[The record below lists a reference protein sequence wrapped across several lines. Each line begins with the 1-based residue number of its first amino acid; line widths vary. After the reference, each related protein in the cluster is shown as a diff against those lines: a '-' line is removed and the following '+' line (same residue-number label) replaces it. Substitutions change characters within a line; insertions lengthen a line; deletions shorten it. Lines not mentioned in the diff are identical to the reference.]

1 MALLEVRGL
10 RAGYGRTEVL
20 RGVDLTVPEG
30 ATVVLLGPNGA
41 GKTTLLRTLAG
52 LVPAAAGDVR
62 FRGETLARASAHR
75 RARRGLC
82 LIPEGRGI
90 FRRLTVRE
98 NLVVQAD
105 PGAVPAA
112 LQRAAALFPI
122 LGERL
127 DQPAGTLSGG
137 QQQML
142 ALARA
147 FVTGAPLIL
156 ADELSMGL
164 APVVVD
170 DIFAALGA
178 LRREGR
184 SLLLVEQYVERA
196 VTVADYVYILG
207 KGRIVFAGE
216 PAECT
221 SGAVFARYLEGAA

>member
-1 MALLEVRGL
+1 MARLEVRGL

-20 RGVDLTVPEG
+20 RGVDLAVPEG

-41 GKTTLLRTLAG
+41 GKTTLLRALAG
-52 LVPAAAGDVR
+52 LVPATAGDIVLG
-62 FRGETLARASAHR
+62 GEVLGRLPAHR
-75 RARRGLC
+75 RARRGVC

-98 NLVVQAD
+98 NLMVQAD
-105 PGAVPAA
+105 AGGLRAAVE
-112 LQRAAALFPI
+112 QAAALFPI
-122 LGERL
+122 LGQRL

-147 FVTGAPLIL
+147 FLTGAPVIL

-196 VTVADYVYILG
+196 VAVADYVYILG

>member
-52 LVPAAAGDVR
+52 LLPATAGEVR
-62 FRGETLARASAHR
+62 FRGEPLRRLSAHR
-75 RARRGLC
+75 RARRGVC

-105 PGAVPAA
+105 GGGVAAAVD
-112 LQRAAALFPI
+112 RAAALFPI
-122 LGERL
+122 LGQRL

-196 VTVADYVYILG
+196 VAVADYVYILG
-207 KGRIVFAGE
+207 KGHIVFAGE

>member
-10 RAGYGRTEVL
+10 RAGYGRTEAL

-41 GKTTLLRTLAG
+41 GKTTLLRAIAG
-52 LVPAAAGDVR
+52 LVPLTGGGVR
-62 FRGETLARASAHR
+62 FRGEDVGRLSPHR
-75 RARRGLC
+75 RARRGVC

-105 PGAVPAA
+105 AGGLAGAVD
-112 LQRAAALFPI
+112 RAAALFPV

-142 ALARA
+142 AMARA

-196 VTVADYVYILG
+196 VAVADYVYILG
-207 KGRIVFAGE
+207 KGNIVFAGE

-221 SGAVFARYLEGAA
+221 AGAVFARYLEGAA

>member
-1 MALLEVRGL
+1 M
-10 RAGYGRTEVL
+10 
-20 RGVDLTVPEG
+20 
-30 ATVVLLGPNGA
+30 VLLGPNGA

-52 LVPAAAGDVR
+52 LLPATAGEIR
-62 FRGETLARASAHR
+62 LRGEALRRLSAHR
-75 RARRGLC
+75 RARRGVC

-105 PGAVPAA
+105 AGGVAAAVD
-112 LQRAAALFPI
+112 RAAALFPI

-170 DIFAALGA
+170 DIFEALRN

-196 VTVADYVYILG
+196 VAVADYVYILG
-207 KGRIVFAGE
+207 KGHIVFAGE

>member
-1 MALLEVRGL
+1 
-10 RAGYGRTEVL
+10 
-20 RGVDLTVPEG
+20 
-30 ATVVLLGPNGA
+30 
-41 GKTTLLRTLAG
+41 
-52 LVPAAAGDVR
+52 
-62 FRGETLARASAHR
+62 
-75 RARRGLC
+75 
-82 LIPEGRGI
+82 
-90 FRRLTVRE
+90 
-98 NLVVQAD
+98 VVQAEA
-105 PGAVPAA
+105 GQVQAAVD
-112 LQRAAALFPI
+112 RAAALFPI
-122 LGERL
+122 LGSRL

-170 DIFAALGA
+170 DIFEALGA

-196 VTVADYVYILG
+196 VAVADYVYILG
-207 KGRIVFAGE
+207 KGNIVFAGE

>member
-20 RGVDLTVPEG
+20 RGVDLTVPQG

-41 GKTTLLRTLAG
+41 GKTTLLRALAG
-52 LVPAAAGDVR
+52 LVPATAGDVR
-62 FRGETLARASAHR
+62 FRDQRLGGLSAHR
-75 RARRGLC
+75 RARRGVC

-98 NLVVQAD
+98 NLVVQAEA
-105 PGAVPAA
+105 GGLREAVD
-112 LQRAAALFPI
+112 RAAVLFPI

-170 DIFAALGA
+170 DIFGALDA

-196 VTVADYVYILG
+196 VAVADYVYILG

>member
-30 ATVVLLGPNGA
+30 ATVVLLGANGA
-41 GKTTLLRTLAG
+41 GKSTLLRTIAG
-52 LVPAAAGDVR
+52 LLPTTAGRIR
-62 FRGETLARASAHR
+62 FRGEDVGRLSTHR
-75 RARRGLC
+75 RARRGVC

-98 NLVVQAD
+98 NLVVQAEVGGLA
-105 PGAVPAA
+105 PAVD
-112 LQRAAALFPI
+112 RAADLFPV
-122 LGERL
+122 LGDRL

-142 ALARA
+142 AMARA

-184 SLLLVEQYVERA
+184 SVLLVEQYVERA
-196 VTVADYVYILG
+196 LSVADYVYILG
-207 KGRIVFAGE
+207 KGNIVFAGE

-221 SGAVFARYLEGAA
+221 AGAVFARYLEGAA

>member
-30 ATVVLLGPNGA
+30 ATVVLLGANGA
-41 GKTTLLRTLAG
+41 GKSTLLKTIAG
-52 LVPAAAGDVR
+52 LVPVTAGDIR
-62 FRGETLARASAHR
+62 FYGAPIGRVSAHG
-75 RARRGLC
+75 RARRGVC

-105 PGAVPAA
+105 AGGLPEAVE
-112 LQRAAALFPI
+112 RSAALFPV
-122 LGERL
+122 LADRL

-164 APVVVD
+164 APVIVDEIFEVVE
-170 DIFAALGA
+170 A
-178 LRREGR
+178 LRAEGR
-184 SLLLVEQYVERA
+184 SLLIVEQFVARA
-196 VTVADYVYILG
+196 LGIADYVYILH
-207 KGRIVFAGE
+207 KGTVAFVGE
-216 PAECT
+216 PDQCRDE
-221 SGAVFARYLEGAA
+221 SLFEKYVGSAV

>member
-1 MALLEVRGL
+1 MALLEVGRL

-20 RGVDLTVPEG
+20 RGVDLRVPG
-30 ATVVLLGPNGA
+30 AATVVLLGPNGA
-41 GKTTLLRTLAG
+41 GKSTLLKTIAG
-52 LVPAAAGDVR
+52 LVPVTAGDIR
-62 FRGETLARASAHR
+62 FRGAAIGRSSAHA

-105 PGAVPAA
+105 AGQVQGAVD
-112 LQRAAALFPI
+112 QAAALFPI
-122 LGERL
+122 LGSRL

-147 FVTGAPLIL
+147 FVTGAPLTL
-156 ADELSMGL
+156 AAELSMGP

-170 DIFAALGA
+170 DIFEALGA

-196 VTVADYVYILG
+196 VAVADYVYILG
-207 KGRIVFAGE
+207 KGNIVFAGE

-221 SGAVFARYLEGAA
+221 SGAVFARYLEG

>member
-20 RGVDLTVPEG
+20 RGVDLTVPEA
-30 ATVVLLGPNGA
+30 ATVVLLGANGA
-41 GKTTLLRTLAG
+41 GKTTLLNTIAG
-52 LVPAAAGDVR
+52 LVPVTSGDLR
-62 FRGETLARASAHR
+62 FQGAPIDRVSAHG
-75 RARRGLC
+75 RARRGVC

-90 FRRLTVRE
+90 FRRLTVKE

-105 PGAVPAA
+105 AGGLADAVE
-112 LQRAAALFPI
+112 RAAALFPV
-122 LGERL
+122 LAGRL

-170 DIFAALGA
+170 DIFDALAG

-184 SLLLVEQYVERA
+184 
-196 VTVADYVYILG
+196 
-207 KGRIVFAGE
+207 
-216 PAECT
+216 
-221 SGAVFARYLEGAA
+221 

>member
-10 RAGYGRTEVL
+10 RAGYGRAEVL
-20 RGVDLTVPEG
+20 RGIDLNVPAA
-30 ATVVLLGPNGA
+30 ATVVLLGANGA
-41 GKTTLLRTLAG
+41 GKTTLLKTIAG
-52 LVPAAAGDVR
+52 LVPVTSGDIR
-62 FRGETLARASAHR
+62 YEGAPIGRLSAHA
-75 RARRGLC
+75 RARRGVC

-105 PGAVPAA
+105 AGGLKDAVDG
-112 LQRAAALFPI
+112 AAALFPV
-122 LGERL
+122 LAGRL

-170 DIFAALGA
+170 DIFEALAG

-196 VTVADYVYILG
+196 VAVADYVYILG
-207 KGRIVFAGE
+207 KGNVVFAGE

-221 SGAVFARYLEGAA
+221 SGAVFARYLQGAA

>member
-1 MALLEVRGL
+1 MALLELRGL
-10 RAGYGRTEVL
+10 CSGYGRTEVV
-20 RGVDLTVPEG
+20 RGVDLNVPEA
-30 ATVVLLGPNGA
+30 ATVVMLGANGA
-41 GKTTLLRTLAG
+41 GKTTLLKTIAG
-52 LVPAAAGDVR
+52 LLPVTAGTIR
-62 FRGETLARASAHR
+62 FQGSPIERLGAHG
-75 RARRGLC
+75 RARRGVC

-98 NLVVQAD
+98 NLLVQAD
-105 PGAVPAA
+105 PGGLRAA
-112 LQRAAALFPI
+112 IDRAAALFPI
-122 LGERL
+122 LRDRL

-156 ADELSMGL
+156 SDELSMGL

-170 DIFAALGA
+170 DIFEALAA

-196 VTVADYVYILG
+196 VAVADYVYILG
-207 KGRIVFAGE
+207 KGEVVFAGE

>member
-30 ATVVLLGPNGA
+30 ATVVLLGANGA
-41 GKTTLLRTLAG
+41 GKTTLLRTIAG
-52 LVPAAAGDVR
+52 LVPIADGRLR
-62 FRGETLARASAHR
+62 FRGEDVGRLPAHR
-75 RARRGLC
+75 RARRGVC

-98 NLVVQAD
+98 NLMVQAD
-105 PGAVPAA
+105 AGGLPAA
-112 LQRAAALFPI
+112 VDRAAALFPV

-127 DQPAGTLSGG
+127 DQAAGTLSGG

-142 ALARA
+142 AMARA

-178 LRREGR
+178 LRGEGR

-196 VTVADYVYILG
+196 VAVADYVYILG
-207 KGRIVFAGE
+207 KGSIVFAGE

-221 SGAVFARYLEGAA
+221 AGAVFARYLEGAA